1 MNVLLFGMWSTL
13 THSSF
18 SHSSKSSSQNRFEL
32 CSFSFFSLF
41 LKRVHDFFCI
51 FFFNAL
57 SLELFDEF
65 SGKREISL
73 FECSPCAQK
82 KKLCGVV
89 TSTIELSVCLSSGT
103 LFFLRP
109 LAFDS
114 PDTSLSQK
122 GVSLLSAG
130 NCITWIGNRA
140 LFLQTL
146 DERDVCMTKFRAR
159 LMSLA
164 FPASIFASSIMRVP
178 PAAVSSLCC
187 LESRRGTQW
196 NI

>member
-1 MNVLLFGMWSTL
+1 MSVLLFGMWSTL
-13 THSSF
+13 THSSS
-18 SHSSKSSSQNRFEL
+18 SHSSESSSQNRFEL
-32 CSFSFFSLF
+32 CSFSFFSLL

-114 PDTSLSQK
+114 LATVSRESATELSFCK
-122 GVSLLSAG
+122 PWTRG
-130 NCITWIGNRA
+130 
-140 LFLQTL
+140 
-146 DERDVCMTKFRAR
+146 M
-159 LMSLA
+159 
-164 FPASIFASSIMRVP
+164 FA
-178 PAAVSSLCC
+178 
-187 LESRRGTQW
+187 
-196 NI
+196 